1 MLTMRKAIVA
11 AAAVIA
17 CLTLTASAAGE
28 DRSAVV
34 TTTPFTDQVLFNQC
48 TGELLL
54 VSGTLHTMARVV
66 DDRSGQH
73 IVADFSYSEF
83 KAVAPETGAEY
94 VLARGSRNA
103 HYSDS
108 TSFDFLPSVLMIEQ
122 NLIIVRLGEDASY
135 PEGDD
140 FHLMATTTLIIDANG
155 VTRVDQTVFRIECL

>member
-1 MLTMRKAIVA
+1 MLTIRKAIVA

-66 DDRSGQH
+66 DD
-73 IVADFSYSEF
+73 FSYSEF

-122 NLIIVRLGEDASY
+122 NLIIVRLGEDASF